1 MQRTHFQCPPNTL
14 SDRKLRESSISALQ
28 SFISTR
34 HTLSAL
40 DAQKLW
46 TGLYYAHW
54 MTDRPKP
61 QQQLANDLSAL
72 LFLLPDP
79 APAKEWLRAFWHVLG
94 VQWTS
99 IEALRLDKFLLLVRR
114 VFAAQLRYAKQH
126 DYKDDVI
133 LDVLKE
139 FCFDGEG
146 GSSGL
151 GVLPLGLR
159 LHIMD
164 LWVDELEREEI
175 LEDEDAKEFLAEI
188 GKLVDALRTSP
199 VKGVRERARD
209 TYEDERLPFGEH
221 EDGDDEEWG
230 GIDG

>member
-1 MQRTHFQCPPNTL
+1 
-14 SDRKLRESSISALQ
+14 
-28 SFISTR
+28 
-34 HTLSAL
+34 
-40 DAQKLW
+40 
-46 TGLYYAHW
+46 

-61 QQQLANDLSAL
+61 QQQLANDLSSL

-126 DYKDDVI
+126 DYKDDVV
-133 LDVLKE
+133 LDVLRE

-146 GSSGL
+146 GPSGL

-175 LEDEDAKEFLAEI
+175 LEDDYAKEFLADI
-188 GKLVDALRTSP
+188 GKMVNALRTSP

-209 TYEDERLPFGEH
+209 TYEDERLPFAEKEGNED
-221 EDGDDEEWG
+221 EQQDGDDEEWG